1 MSRAGRFPGLPD
13 LDPSQVPTEREAF
26 EWLRGLAMEGD
37 MRAAMALFA
46 WADAVDEAR
55 GVPGIEV
62 EVIDFGRA
70 P

>member
-1 MSRAGRFPGLPD
+1 MSRAGQLPGLAG

-26 EWLRGLAMEGD
+26 EWLRGLAMGGD

-62 EVIDFGRA
+62 EMIDTRGA